1 MKVGKRIYFENQNER
16 KEFIALLKDAKD
28 SIEAARI
35 ISKTYNKDITAAMEI
50 AEVYFNYIRKD
61 GRDE

>member
-50 AEVYFNYIRKD
+50 AEVYFN
-61 GRDE
+61 

>member
-35 ISKTYNKDITAAMEI
+35 ISKTYNKDITVAMEI

-61 GRDE
+61 GKDE

>member
-1 MKVGKRIYFENQNER
+1 MEGSR

-61 GRDE
+61 GKDE